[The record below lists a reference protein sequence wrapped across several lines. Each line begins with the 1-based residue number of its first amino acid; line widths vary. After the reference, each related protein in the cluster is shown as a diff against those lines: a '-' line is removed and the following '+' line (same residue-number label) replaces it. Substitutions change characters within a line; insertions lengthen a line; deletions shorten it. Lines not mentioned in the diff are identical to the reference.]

1 MPDDAA
7 SSQPLNLA
15 RWCLEARASGPQ
27 GDRPAFTFVHGDGR
41 QERWTAAEAWARIE
55 RTARGL
61 LDLGLQ
67 PGERV
72 LIRLPHTPPY
82 AFAFF
87 GANLAGLVPIPASP
101 ALTADEAAFLA
112 QDAEA
117 VALIAGDGMAIEGF
131 RGQVLSERDLEAL
144 DGTATLPMTHAEDP
158 AFLIYTSGTTS
169 KPKGVLHAQR
179 TVHGRAMMREGW
191 QGFTPDDVTLH
202 AGTLNWS
209 YTLGV
214 GLMDAWA
221 AGSHAILAAGIETTQ
236 WPALIERLGVTV
248 FVAVPTVYRQMLKY
262 ARPEDHDLSRLRHVL
277 VSGEALA
284 PTLYD
289 EWTSRTGTEMFE
301 ALGMTEL
308 STYISAGPVTPVRR
322 GSPGRPQPGRRVAIL
337 DPTILDPASAE
348 PRLLPPGEVGLL
360 ASHRSD
366 PGLMLR
372 YWHRPE
378 EEAVVFR
385 GEWFTGG
392 DLAALDADGY
402 VWFHGRADDT
412 IKSFGYRLSPNE
424 IEAAIEACP
433 GVLEV
438 AVVGRRIDEQKTIVM
453 ACVVPQAGM
462 TLDIATLEA
471 HAAQH
476 LAEYKRPH
484 EFVLRTEPL
493 PRTRN
498 GKLVRRVVL
507 EELASG

>member
-1 MPDDAA
+1 VAGDNP
-7 SSQPLNLA
+7 PLNLT
-15 RWCLEARASGPQ
+15 RWCLEARASGPRR
-27 GDRPAFTFVHGDGR
+27 DRPAFTFVHTDGR
-41 QERWTAAEAWARIE
+41 EEHWTAAEAWTRIE

-61 LDLGLQ
+61 LGLGLR

-72 LIRLPHTPPY
+72 LVRLPHSPAY

-87 GANLAGLVPIPASP
+87 GANLAGLVPIPSSP
-101 ALTADEAAFLA
+101 ALTAEEAAFLA

-117 VALIAGDGMAIEGF
+117 AALIAGDGMAVEGF
-131 RGQVLSERDLEAL
+131 RGRVLSGHDLDAL
-144 DGTATLPMTHAEDP
+144 DGTAALPETHAEDP

-169 KPKGVLHAQR
+169 RPKGVLHAQR
-179 TVHGRAMMREGW
+179 TVSGRAMMREGW
-191 QGFTPDDVTLH
+191 QGFGPDDVTLH

-221 AGSHAILAAGIETTQ
+221 AGAHAILAAGVETAQ
-236 WPALIERLGVTV
+236 WPALIGRLGVTV
-248 FVAVPTVYRQMLKY
+248 FIAVPTVYRQMLKY
-262 ARPEDHDLSRLRHVL
+262 ARPEDSDLSRLRHVL
-277 VSGEALA
+277 VAGEALA
-284 PTLYD
+284 PALYD
-289 EWTSRTGTEMFE
+289 EWRARTGVEMYE

-308 STYISAGPVTPVRR
+308 STYVSSGPATPVRR
-322 GSPGRPQPGRRVAIL
+322 GSPGRPQPGRRVV
-337 DPTILDPASAE
+337 ILDPASAD
-348 PRLLPPGEVGLL
+348 PRPLPPGEVGLL

-366 PGLMLR
+366 PGLMLG
-372 YWHRPE
+372 YWRRPD
-378 EEAVVFR
+378 EEAAVYR

-392 DLAALDADGY
+392 DLASLDTDGY

-424 IEAAIEACP
+424 IEAALEACP

-438 AVVGRRIDEQKTIVM
+438 AVVGRKVDEQKTLVT
-453 ACVVPQAGM
+453 ACVVPQAGVA
-462 TLDIATLEA
+462 LDVATLEA
-471 HAAQH
+471 HAARH

-484 EFVLRTEPL
+484 EFILRAEPL

-507 EELASG
+507 EELADG

>member
-1 MPDDAA
+1 MPDDTNP
-7 SSQPLNLA
+7 PLNLA
-15 RWCLEARASGPQ
+15 RWCLEARARGSLAG
-27 GDRPAFTFVHGDGR
+27 RPAFSFVHADGHE
-41 QERWTAAEAWARIE
+41 ERWTAAEVWARIE

-61 LDLGLQ
+61 LDLGLR

-72 LIRLPHTPPY
+72 LIRVPHAPSY

-101 ALTADEAAFLA
+101 ALTAEEAAFLA

-117 VALIAGDGMAIEGF
+117 AALVAGEGMAIEGF
-131 RGQVLSERDLEAL
+131 RGRVLSERDLEGL
-144 DGTATLPMTHAEDP
+144 NGTATLPVTHAEDP

-179 TVHGRAMMREGW
+179 TVRGRALMQQGW
-191 QGFTPDDVTLH
+191 QGFGPDDITLH

-221 AGSHAILAAGIETTQ
+221 AGSHAVLASGIETTQ

-262 ARPEDHDLSRLRHVL
+262 ARIEDHNLSSLRHVL

-284 PTLYD
+284 PSLYD
-289 EWTSRTGTEMFE
+289 EWRARSGVEMFE

-322 GSPGRPQPGRRVAIL
+322 GSPGRPQPGRHVGIL
-337 DPTILDPASAE
+337 DPNSEE
-348 PRLLPPGEVGLL
+348 PRLLPAGEVGLL
-360 ASHRSD
+360 ASQRSD

-372 YWHRPE
+372 YWHRPD
-378 EEAVVFR
+378 EEAIVFR
-385 GEWFTGG
+385 GEWFAGG

-424 IEAAIEACP
+424 IEAALEACA

-438 AVVGRRIDEQKTIVM
+438 AVVGHRIDEQKTLVT
-453 ACVVPQAGM
+453 ACVVPQPGVA
-462 TLDIATLEA
+462 LDVAALQA
-471 HAAQH
+471 HATQH

-484 EFVLRTEPL
+484 EYVLRTEPL

-507 EELASG
+507 EELAGG

>member
-7 SSQPLNLA
+7 GPPLNLA
-15 RWCLEARASGPQ
+15 RWCLEARASGPL
-27 GDRPAFTFVHGDGR
+27 GDRFAFTFVHGDGHE
-41 QERWTAAEAWARIE
+41 ERWTAAEAWTRIE

-61 LDLGLQ
+61 LALGLR

-72 LIRLPHTPPY
+72 LLRLPHAPSY

-101 ALTADEAAFLA
+101 ALTAEEAAFLA
-112 QDAEA
+112 QDADA
-117 VALIAGDGMAIEGF
+117 AALIAGHGMEIEAF
-131 RGQVLSERDLEAL
+131 RGRVISERDLETL
-144 DGTATLPMTHAEDP
+144 DGTSALPETHAEDP

-179 TVHGRAMMREGW
+179 TVLGRAMMREGW
-191 QGFTPDDVTLH
+191 QGFAPDDVTLH

-221 AGSHAILAAGIETTQ
+221 AGSHAILAAGVETTQ
-236 WPALIERLGVTV
+236 WPALIERLGVTI

-262 ARPEDHDLSRLRHVL
+262 ARPEEHDLSRLRHVL

-284 PTLYD
+284 PALYD
-289 EWTSRTGTEMFE
+289 EWRMRTGVEMYE

-337 DPTILDPASAE
+337 DPASEE

-360 ASHRSD
+360 ASHRND

-372 YWHRPE
+372 YWHRPD
-378 EEAVVFR
+378 EEAVVYR

-438 AVVGRRIDEQKTIVM
+438 AVVGRKIDESKTLVT
-453 ACVVPQAGM
+453 ACVVQQAGT
-462 TLDIATLEA
+462 TLDVATLEA

-484 EFVLRTEPL
+484 EYVLRTEPL

-498 GKLVRRVVL
+498 GKLVRRTVL
-507 EELASG
+507 EELAGG

>member
-1 MPDDAA
+1 MPDD
-7 SSQPLNLA
+7 SPNPPLNLT
-15 RWCLEARASGPQ
+15 RWCLEARASGPLA
-27 GDRPAFTFVHGDGR
+27 DRPAFTFVHADGR
-41 QERWTAAEAWARIE
+41 EEHWTAAEAWARIE

-61 LDLGLQ
+61 LALGLQ

-72 LIRLPHTPPY
+72 LVRLPHAPPY

-87 GANLAGLVPIPASP
+87 GANLAGLVPIPSSP
-101 ALTADEAAFLA
+101 ALTTEEATFLA
-112 QDAEA
+112 EDADA
-117 VALIAGDGMAIEGF
+117 AALIAGDGMGIEGF
-131 RGQVLSERDLEAL
+131 RGRVISERELEAL
-144 DGTATLPMTHAEDP
+144 DGTGALPETYAEDP

-221 AGSHAILAAGIETTQ
+221 AGSHSILAAGIEATQ
-236 WPALIERLGVTV
+236 WPALIDRLGVTI

-262 ARPEDHDLSRLRHVL
+262 ARVEDHDLSRLRHVL

-289 EWTSRTGTEMFE
+289 EWRARGGTEMYE

-308 STYISAGPVTPVRR
+308 STYISTGPVTPVRR
-322 GSPGRPQPGRRVAIL
+322 GSPGRPQPGRRIGIL
-337 DPTILDPASAE
+337 DPNSEE
-348 PRLLPPGEVGLL
+348 PRLLPAGEVGLL

-372 YWHRPE
+372 YWHRPD
-378 EEAVVFR
+378 EEAIVYR

-392 DLAALDADGY
+392 DLAALDDDGY

-424 IEAAIEACP
+424 IEAALEAYP

-438 AVVGRRIDEQKTIVM
+438 AVVGRKLDEQKTLVT
-453 ACVVPQAGM
+453 ACVVPQAGFA
-462 TLDIATLEA
+462 LDVAALEA
-471 HAAQH
+471 HATRH

-484 EFVLRTEPL
+484 EYVLRTEPL

-507 EELASG
+507 EELAGG

>member
-7 SSQPLNLA
+7 NPPLNLT
-15 RWCLEARASGPQ
+15 RWCLEARAAGPLR
-27 GDRPAFTFVHGDGR
+27 DRTLFTFVHGDGR
-41 QERWTAAEAWARIE
+41 EERWTAVEAWARIE

-72 LIRLPHTPPY
+72 LVRLPHAPAY

-87 GANLAGLVPIPASP
+87 AANLAGLVPIPSSP
-101 ALTADEAAFLA
+101 ALTTEEAAFLA
-112 QDAEA
+112 EDAEA
-117 VALIAGDGMAIEGF
+117 AALIAGDGMAIDGF
-131 RGQVLSERDLEAL
+131 RGRILSERDLDAL
-144 DGTATLPMTHAEDP
+144 DGTATLPVTHAEDP

-179 TVHGRAMMREGW
+179 TVRGRAMMREGW
-191 QGFTPDDVTLH
+191 QGFGPDDVTLH

-221 AGSHAILAAGIETTQ
+221 AGSHAILAAGVETTQ
-236 WPALIERLGVTV
+236 WPALMARLGVTI

-289 EWTSRTGTEMFE
+289 EWTSRTGTEMYE

-337 DPTILDPASAE
+337 DPASAE
-348 PRLLPPGEVGLL
+348 PRLLPVGEVGLL

-372 YWHRPE
+372 YWHRPD

-438 AVVGRRIDEQKTIVM
+438 AVVGHKIDEQKTLVT
-453 ACVVPQAGM
+453 ACVVPQAGV
-462 TLDIATLEA
+462 TLDVATLEA
-471 HAAQH
+471 HAKQH

-507 EELASG
+507 EELADR

>member
-1 MPDDAA
+1 MPDDDI
-7 SSQPLNLA
+7 SGPPLNLA

-61 LDLGLQ
+61 LDLGLRQ
-67 PGERV
+67 GERV
-72 LIRLPHTPPY
+72 LIRLPHAPAY

-117 VALIAGDGMAIEGF
+117 AALIAGDGMAIEGF
-131 RGQVLSERDLEAL
+131 RGRVLSERDLEAL

-179 TVHGRAMMREGW
+179 TVQGRAMMREGW

-221 AGSHAILAAGIETTQ
+221 AGSHAILAAGVETTQ
-236 WPALIERLGVTV
+236 WPALIERLGITV

-289 EWTSRTGTEMFE
+289 EWTTRTGTEMYE

-322 GSPGRPQPGRRVAIL
+322 GSPGRPQPGRRIA
-337 DPTILDPASAE
+337 ILDPASAE

-372 YWHRPE
+372 YWHRPD

-385 GEWFTGG
+385 SEWFTGG

-438 AVVGRRIDEQKTIVM
+438 AVVGRRIDEQKTIVT

-507 EELASG
+507 EELAGG

>member
-1 MPDDAA
+1 MPDEANP
-7 SSQPLNLA
+7 PLNLA
-15 RWCLEARASGPQ
+15 RWCFGARASGPLAE
-27 GDRPAFTFVHGDGR
+27 RPAFTFVHADGHEE
-41 QERWTAAEAWARIE
+41 QWTAGEAWTRIV

-61 LDLGLQ
+61 LDLGLK

-72 LIRLPHTPPY
+72 LIRLPHAPSY

-87 GANLAGLVPIPASP
+87 AANLAGLVPIPSSP
-101 ALTADEAAFLA
+101 ALTAEEAAFLA
-112 QDAEA
+112 HDAEA
-117 VALIAGDGMAIEGF
+117 AALISGDGMAIDDFSG
-131 RGQVLSERDLEAL
+131 RVISEHDLETL
-144 DGTATLPMTHAEDP
+144 NGTATLPETRAEDP

-169 KPKGVLHAQR
+169 RPKGVLHAHR
-179 TVHGRAMMREGW
+179 TVYGRAMMREGW
-191 QGFTPDDVTLH
+191 QGFGPDDVTLH

-221 AGSHAILAAGIETTQ
+221 AGSHAILAAGVEPTQ
-236 WPALIERLGVTV
+236 WPALIERLGVTI

-262 ARPEDHDLSRLRHVL
+262 AQPEAHDLSRLRHVL

-289 EWTSRTGTEMFE
+289 EWRARTGTEMYE

-308 STYISAGPVTPVRR
+308 STYISAGPVTPIRR

-337 DPTILDPASAE
+337 DPASEE
-348 PRLLPPGEVGLL
+348 PRLLAPGEVGLL

-366 PGLMLR
+366 PGLMLG
-372 YWHRPE
+372 YWHRPD
-378 EEAVVFR
+378 EEAVVYR

-392 DLAALDADGY
+392 DLAAIDEDGY

-438 AVVGRRIDEQKTIVM
+438 AVVGHKIDEQKTLVT
-453 ACVVPQAGM
+453 ACVVPQAGV
-462 TLDIATLEA
+462 TLDVATLEA

-484 EFVLRTEPL
+484 EYVLRTDPL

-507 EELASG
+507 EELSGG